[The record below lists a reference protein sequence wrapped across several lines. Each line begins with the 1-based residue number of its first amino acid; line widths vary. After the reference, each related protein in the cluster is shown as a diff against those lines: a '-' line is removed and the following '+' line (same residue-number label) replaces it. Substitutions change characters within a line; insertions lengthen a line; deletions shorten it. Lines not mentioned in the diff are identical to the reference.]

1 MQIILV
7 DIVKFCPIEGIPIA
21 IRPTVFENVSALDE
35 DQLLWPF
42 LGHEI
47 TANHAY
53 SWSIESPSVNHG

>member
-21 IRPTVFENVSALDE
+21 IRPIVFENVSALDE

-47 TANHAY
+47 TANDILLEY
-53 SWSIESPSVNHG
+53 